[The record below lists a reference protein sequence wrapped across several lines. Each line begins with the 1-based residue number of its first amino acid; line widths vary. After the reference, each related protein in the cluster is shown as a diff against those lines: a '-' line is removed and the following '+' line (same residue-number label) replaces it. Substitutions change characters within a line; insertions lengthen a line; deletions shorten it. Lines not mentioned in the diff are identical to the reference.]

1 MAFNWNFKQR
11 TRKGFYSAPVESLM
25 PQAPGAIPTQ
35 MKGQVNLPEIE
46 QPFDFNSYFTDLV
59 NREEMDGYHP
69 VQNFSVPNQQH
80 GGNPAV
86 DYDGYSPTTP
96 MTEQDVINQNLAE
109 RQTGNAG
116 DMADWIQQGGTPQAD
131 AAAAAQAQAEQEA
144 AAKEQQIANIQSQI
158 SVLEKRIKENTT
170 KLQNFTGNADKIAA
184 IEARKINSQD
194 PTMIWRWKADKDEA
208 RRIANMEKDKT
219 KQLTAANAMY
229 EIQNDLDSIIVDDKM
244 DSATQKAYLGKLA
257 GLKTLAQKNGISTSA
272 IDAKIKEV
280 KGETETSKTKGPEG
294 TEYEGTSREQ
304 WDNEAEEL
312 LNKPNLTQGDIMK
325 FKQKNPNISN
335 EVRQKL
341 EAKHSAL
348 IESDKKKTYEK
359 KWNAYLADY
368 EKQHGKVSDAFAKT
382 LRRIYDKKNKKG

>member
-1 MAFNWNFKQR
+1 MAFNWNFKPR
-11 TRKGFYSAPVESLM
+11 TLNGFNSAPVESLM

-35 MKGQVNLPEIE
+35 MKGQGFSPDYNIQGLPQDTEDY
-46 QPFDFNSYFTDLV
+46 QRAAY
-59 NREEMDGYHP
+59 MDAY
-69 VQNFSVPNQQH
+69 
-80 GGNPAV
+80 
-86 DYDGYSPTTP
+86 
-96 MTEQDVINQNLAE
+96 E
-109 RQTGNAG
+109 
-116 DMADWIQQGGTPQAD
+116 ADEAQK
-131 AAAAAQAQAEQEA
+131 AQALQA
-144 AAKEQQIANIQSQI
+144 QQAGQQKRIADIQSQI
-158 SVLEKRIKENTT
+158 KTLETRIAENQA
-170 KLQNFTGNADKIAA
+170 KLKNWNGGDVTNKIAA
-184 IEARKINSQD
+184 LEARKFFSQD
-194 PTMIWRWKADKDEA
+194 PTSIWRWKADKDEA

-272 IDAKIKEV
+272 IDSKIKEV

-294 TEYEGTSREQ
+294 TDYEGTSREQ

-312 LNKPNLTQGDIMK
+312 LGKPNLTQGDIMK

-359 KWNAYLADY
+359 KWKSWLADY
-368 EKQHGKVSDAFAKT
+368 EKKNGAVSDRIKQH
-382 LRRIYDKKNKKG
+382 LRKRFDKENKKG